1 MHSPETI
8 HPSLW
13 RASQLARG
21 MNRCI
26 DTGHAALSAEL
37 PGGGWPVG
45 SLIELLLQQNGIG
58 ELRLLQPALCHLGN
72 QAQRRIILLQP
83 PYSPQT
89 LAFAGLGLAPSQL
102 LWIAPSRNAD
112 ALWAAEQILRTDS
125 CGALLC
131 WQNQV
136 RNESLRRL
144 HLAAQGGSALF
155 CMLRPLAC
163 APDAS
168 PATLRLRVTPAAG
181 GIHIGFAKRRG
192 PQRDA
197 PLFLALP
204 LDHAANAGNSTNA
217 PSPAFLPSH
226 HVSVD
231 RPASAPAA
239 TRSISPTLVG

>member
-1 MHSPETI
+1 LITSCTFYNRLSMHSPETI

-37 PGGGWPVG
+37 PGGGWPIG

-58 ELRLLQPALCHLGN
+58 ELRLLQPALCNLGN
-72 QAQRRIILLQP
+72 RRIVLLQP
-83 PYSPQT
+83 PYLPQA
-89 LAFAGLGLAPSQL
+89 LAFAGLGLAPAQL
-102 LWIAPSRNAD
+102 LWITPARGAD
-112 ALWAAEQILRTDS
+112 ALWAAEQILRADS

-131 WQNQV
+131 WQNHV

-144 HLAAQGGSALF
+144 HLAAQGGTALF
-155 CMLRPLAC
+155 YMLRPQAY

-168 PATLRLRVTPAAG
+168 PASLRLRLAPVSG
-181 GIHIGFAKRRG
+181 GLQIGFAKRRG
-192 PQRDA
+192 PQRDE
-197 PLFLALP
+197 PLLLQLP
-204 LDHAANAGNSTNA
+204 
-217 PSPAFLPSH
+217 PLPSLYSR

-231 RPASAPAA
+231 RPAFSPAA
-239 TRSISPTLVG
+239 ARSISPTLVE